1 MLSKK
6 IEAALNNQIAQEACA
21 SSSYLSMASWCETK
35 GLRGC
40 AGFFHAQSEEERA
53 HMLKL
58 VKYVN
63 EAGGHALIG
72 AVGEPPAHYKSI
84 HHLFEVSLNQEQDV
98 TKSINTLVEMTFS
111 ARDYA
116 SFNFL
121 QWYVAE
127 QHEEE
132 NLFTSILNI
141 LELAGKDSKSLIIVD
156 NEIAKLKSE
165 EKE

>member
-1 MLSKK
+1 MNSNS
-6 IEAALNNQIAQEACA
+6 LNDQIAREAYA
-21 SSSYLSMASWCETK
+21 ASSYLSMASWCATR

-40 AGFFHAQSEEERA
+40 AGFFHAQSEEERV

-63 EAGGHALIG
+63 EAGGHAIIG
-72 AVGEPPAHYKSI
+72 AVGEPLAHYKSI
-84 HHLFEVSLNQEQDV
+84 NHLFEVSLGQEQDV
-98 TKSINTLVEMTFS
+98 TKSINTLVEMTFT